1 MRPRDGVPPS
11 HEELATLV
19 RAIDP
24 RTVIGRVLRGTDL
37 VGELIVRPRHRTLLF
52 GLLGGFGL
60 GLTLVGIF
68 SMTAYAVAR
77 RTREIAVR
85 RAFGAREGDVVRSKV
100 PVVLGVVVGL
110 GGAYYTTKFIEAFLF
125 ETTARDAATLTM
137 AATLLALTACVA
149 AWVPA
154 RRAAKVEPMV
164 ALRTD

>member
-1 MRPRDGVPPS
+1 
-11 HEELATLV
+11 V

-85 RAFGAREGDVVRSKV
+85 RAFGARAGDVVRRMV
-100 PVVLGVVVGL
+100 ADAAWPVVLGVVVGL